1 MLLTICRD
9 DLELFR
15 LIVNEKND
23 SEITHSNQGCDLS
36 QFFEKHNINEN
47 KYLYDF
53 NIMDEWNKKFVRT
66 RLSYISAIN
75 VKTVSIVL
83 FRLFN
88 TNYE

>member
-53 NIMDEWNKKFVRT
+53 NIMDEWNKIKS
-66 RLSYISAIN
+66 LC
-75 VKTVSIVL
+75 
-83 FRLFN
+83 
-88 TNYE
+88 EQG

>member
-1 MLLTICRD
+1 MLLTIRRD

-23 SEITHSNQGCDLS
+23 SEITHSNQGRDLS

-53 NIMDEWNKKFVRT
+53 NIMDEWNKIKS
-66 RLSYISAIN
+66 LC
-75 VKTVSIVL
+75 
-83 FRLFN
+83 
-88 TNYE
+88 EQG